1 MAKTIVIRGVV
12 YTDTPALAM
21 KQPNTDE
28 RATFYETSDSTVT
41 AATLQSGVTAYG
53 PAGKITGTQ
62 VPVIISQDPTT
73 KVVSID

>member
-12 YTDTPALAM
+12 YADTPALAM

-28 RATFYETSDSTVT
+28 RATFFETSDSTVT
-41 AATLQSGVTAYG
+41 AATLQSGITAYG
-53 PAGKITGTQ
+53 PSGKVTGTQ
-62 VPVIISQDPTT
+62 TPVIISQDPST